1 MMRIL
6 ILLVAL
12 LPGAFPALA
21 QDSLAIRVNVGLV
34 NVTFTARD
42 ASGRL
47 VGDLTKDDI
56 EILDDGAPQ
65 TISFFARS
73 EDLPLSLGLIADVS
87 GSQDPFLK
95 KHHHD
100 LDEFLKRVLTQKDRA
115 FLVCFGNH
123 VRLVSDFSSKRERLI
138 DSLKDFDGKQRN
150 GPYPDLGPKERRI
163 LGTAFYDA
171 LYLGTLHLA
180 TPEKEEEK
188 LAGDR
193 PVEESRA
200 DAKLADVKPV
210 DEKAGGERL
219 AADRRAE
226 PAGPGRRALI
236 VFSDGEDNSSAHHML
251 DAIEAAQSADAV
263 IYGIRYTEIDKH
275 GLNARN
281 KYGTS
286 VMNRIGRETG
296 GRDFDAEKTDTKK
309 AFAEIGEELRSSYE
323 LGYHSAN
330 QDGTFH
336 KLLIRAKRPGIVIR
350 AKTGYF
356 AREGS

>member
-1 MMRIL
+1 
-6 ILLVAL
+6 
-12 LPGAFPALA
+12 
-21 QDSLAIRVNVGLV
+21 V

-42 ASGRL
+42 ASGKL

-56 EILDDGAPQ
+56 EILDDGATQ
-65 TISFFARS
+65 SISFFARS

-87 GSQDPFLK
+87 GSQEPFLK

-100 LDEFLKRVLTQKDRA
+100 LDEFLKRVLTEKDRA

-171 LYLGTLHLA
+171 LYLATAHLSTA
-180 TPEKEEEK
+180 EQLVNDGPTDEKP
-188 LAGDR
+188 LD
-193 PVEESRA
+193 ES
-200 DAKLADVKPV
+200 V
-210 DEKAGGERL
+210 DEKSVSEKVADQRE
-219 AADRRAE
+219 AA
-226 PAGPGRRALI
+226 PAGPARRALI

-323 LGYHSAN
+323 LGYHSSN
-330 QDGTFH
+330 SDGTFH

>member
-1 MMRIL
+1 MMRIA
-6 ILLVAL
+6 ILLGAL
-12 LPGAFPALA
+12 WSMFWTGVWPGVIPALG
-21 QDSLAIRVNVGLV
+21 QDGLAIRVNVGLV

-42 ASGRL
+42 ASGKL
-47 VGDLTKDDI
+47 IGDLTKDDI

-65 TISFFARS
+65 AISFFARS
-73 EDLPLSLGLIADVS
+73 ADLPLSLGLIADVS
-87 GSQDPFLK
+87 GSQEPFLK

-100 LDEFLKRVLTQKDRA
+100 LDEFLKRVLTEKDRA

-123 VRLVSDFSSKRERLI
+123 VRLVSDFSSKRGPLM
-138 DSLKDFDGKQRN
+138 DSLKDFDGKQKN
-150 GPYPDLGPKERRI
+150 GPYPDLGPRERRI

-171 LYLGTLHLA
+171 LYLATLHLA
-180 TPEKEEEK
+180 TTEK
-188 LAGDR
+188 LADEKLGEDR
-193 PVEESRA
+193 PAEE
-200 DAKLADVKPV
+200 KPV
-210 DEKAGGERL
+210 DEK
-219 AADRRAE
+219 
-226 PAGPGRRALI
+226 PAGEKLADERGAGQAGPARRALI

-251 DAIEAAQSADAV
+251 DAIEEAQSADAV
-263 IYGIRYTEIDKH
+263 IYGIRYTEVDKR

-286 VMNRIGRETG
+286 VMNRVARDTG
-296 GRDFDAEKTDTKK
+296 GRDFDAEKTDMKK
-309 AFAEIGEELRSSYE
+309 AFGEIGEELRASYE

-356 AREGS
+356 AREGW

>member
-12 LPGAFPALA
+12 LLGAFPALA

-65 TISFFARS
+65 SISFFARS

-171 LYLGTLHLA
+171 LYLATAHLA
-180 TPEKEEEK
+180 TPEKLVNDGSADEK
-188 LAGDR
+188 PRD
-193 PVEESRA
+193 ES
-200 DAKLADVKPV
+200 V
-210 DEKAGGERL
+210 DEKSVREKIVDNSGTA
-219 AADRRAE
+219 

-323 LGYHSAN
+323 LGYHSSN
-330 QDGTFH
+330 SDGTFH

>member
-1 MMRIL
+1 MMRIV

-12 LPGAFPALA
+12 LPVGFPALA
-21 QDSLAIRVNVGLV
+21 QDSLAIRINVGLV

-65 TISFFARS
+65 SISFFARS
-73 EDLPLSLGLIADVS
+73 EDLPLSLGLIADMS
-87 GSQDPFLK
+87 GSQEPFLK

-100 LDEFLKRVLTQKDRA
+100 LDEFLKRVLTEKDRA

-180 TPEKEEEK
+180 TPEKLEEEK
-188 LAGDR
+188 LVGDT
-193 PVEESRA
+193 PVTESRA
-200 DAKLADVKPV
+200 YEKLADVKP
-210 DEKAGGERL
+210 AGERS
-219 AADRRAE
+219 AAERRAE
-226 PAGPGRRALI
+226 PAGPARRALI

-263 IYGIRYTEIDKH
+263 IYGIRYTEIDKR

-286 VMNRIGRETG
+286 VMNRIGLETG

-323 LGYHSAN
+323 LGYHSSN

>member
-1 MMRIL
+1 MWIL
-6 ILLVAL
+6 ILLAAL

-42 ASGRL
+42 ASGKL

-56 EILDDGAPQ
+56 EILDDGATQ
-65 TISFFARS
+65 SISFFARS

-87 GSQDPFLK
+87 GSQEPFLK

-100 LDEFLKRVLTQKDRA
+100 LDEFLKRVLTEKDRA

-171 LYLGTLHLA
+171 LYLATAHLSTA
-180 TPEKEEEK
+180 EQLVNDGPTDEKP
-188 LAGDR
+188 LD
-193 PVEESRA
+193 ES
-200 DAKLADVKPV
+200 V
-210 DEKAGGERL
+210 DEKSVSEKVADQRE
-219 AADRRAE
+219 AA
-226 PAGPGRRALI
+226 PAGPARRALI

-323 LGYHSAN
+323 LGYHSSN
-330 QDGTFH
+330 SDGTFH